1 MGWVLKPSAH
11 NSINVLS
18 SKFMRNSISIESS
31 YVRADQPIMDSYQ
44 LQYTQHGL
52 VTVTLHIT
60 RYTNNRVMWKTN
72 HHYGH
77 SILVLRPNA
86 INSYDC
92 SAISLENQKYGFLP
106 AERQQGWSCFTDHK
120 GHTLL
125 QDYHAWNS
133 WRTLEEGKLV
143 SILYFLIFFF
153 FVSEN
158 HMLTLTVVHFIF
170 CICDSS
176 KNLHLL
182 MTYLI

>member
-18 SKFMRNSISIESS
+18 SKFTRNSISIESS

-52 VTVTLHIT
+52 VTITLHIT
-60 RYTNNRVMWKTN
+60 RFTNNRVMWKTN
-72 HHYGH
+72 HHCGH
-77 SILVLRPNA
+77 SILVLKPYA

-92 SAISLENQKYGFLP
+92 SAIINLKNQKYGFLP
-106 AERQQGWSCFTDHK
+106 AERQRGWSCFTDHK
-120 GHTLL
+120 GHALL

-133 WRTLEEGKLV
+133 WRRKACKYTVFLDFFCLWKSYVNIDCRPLHL
-143 SILYFLIFFF
+143 LYLWFF
-153 FVSEN
+153 
-158 HMLTLTVVHFIF
+158 
-170 CICDSS
+170 

-182 MTYLI
+182 ITYLI